1 MYCTDDPLAASDGMK
16 MIRNAGCGKDHCA
29 AIVTNTLQ
37 MNLHTTSTVNGS
49 VKYAWKDIS
58 GSWCLKNERRKNE

>member
-1 MYCTDDPLAASDGMK
+1 MTHLQTFHGMK

-37 MNLHTTSTVNGS
+37 MNLPTTSTANGS
-49 VKYAWKDIS
+49 AKYAWKDIS
-58 GSWCLKNERRKNE
+58 GSLCLKNESIHSKGR